1 MNKDVKSEKEKLEI
15 IQFIRYAKS
24 VNAEYDWAD
33 KYSSKRVNCTCWSEA
48 IAYASSAMNRALG
61 LEKMDNLAPH
71 IGIIVD
77 ALYEF
82 GLSVETGEHIKEYFT
97 MDEET
102 KREVHRMGFNMC
114 TTSEMITREQSM
126 EFVRTVKKFCTH
138 KIGIKRQEYKDELL
152 KAIKEG
158 KEEWLSA

>member
-1 MNKDVKSEKEKLEI
+1 MNKAVKSEKEKLEI

-33 KYSSKRVNCTCWSEA
+33 KYSTKRVDCTCWSKA
-48 IAYASSAMNRALG
+48 VVYASSAMNKALG
-61 LEKMDNLAPH
+61 LGKSDDLAPH
-71 IGIIVD
+71 IGTIVD
-77 ALYEF
+77 ALYDF
-82 GLSVETGEHIKEYFT
+82 GLSTETGEHIKEYFT
-97 MDEET
+97 MDKET
-102 KREVHRMGFNMC
+102 KRKVHRMGFNMC
-114 TTSEMITREQSM
+114 TTSEMISREQSM

-138 KIGIKRQEYKDELL
+138 KVGIKRQEYKNELL

>member
-1 MNKDVKSEKEKLEI
+1 
-15 IQFIRYAKS
+15 
-24 VNAEYDWAD
+24 
-33 KYSSKRVNCTCWSEA
+33 
-48 IAYASSAMNRALG
+48 MNRALG
-61 LEKMDNLAPH
+61 LEKTENLAPH
-71 IGIIVD
+71 IGTIVD

-102 KREVHRMGFNMC
+102 KREVHRNGFNMC
-114 TTSEMITREQSM
+114 TTGEMISREQSM

-138 KIGIKRQEYKDELL
+138 KIGIKRQEYKNELL

>member
-1 MNKDVKSEKEKLEI
+1 MNKIIKNEQEKIEI

-24 VNAEYDWAD
+24 TNAEYDWAD
-33 KYSSKRVNCTCWSEA
+33 KYSSQRVDSTCWSQA
-48 IAYASSAMNRALG
+48 VVYASSAMNKALDLG
-61 LEKMDNLAPH
+61 KAHTLEPH
-71 IGIIVD
+71 IGTIVD

-102 KREVHRMGFNMC
+102 KRKVHRMGFNMC